1 MILGLTKEGG
11 GEADVPELCFLYN
24 RSTESPASASP
35 PVPLPELILLLP
47 LLSYSS

>member
-11 GEADVPELCFLYN
+11 GEVDVPELCFLF

-47 LLSYSS
+47 LLS